1 MISKLF
7 KVVSF
12 PFFRPWA
19 FFSHIWC
26 TRQWWSW
33 MLFFF
38 FHQDLFTL
46 VTIHTFP
53 PTAFQPPGFQP
64 PWQPQRWS
72 ARCCPWR
79 WGRSRA
85 PPASHAPHPRSLE
98 KFSDSWNFPKQTK
111 YCPDR
116 HICSPFATAAIRGV
130 HPSLVLEL
138 RLEIEKITKLQFVD
152 FSRDFVQS
160 YMFICAVGAICFSLP
175 GETIHCC

>member
-33 MLFFF
+33 MLFFSIKIF
-38 FHQDLFTL
+38 SLLSRFTLFHQQLFNPLVSNLLGNLNDSPPVAVLGVEVDPGHLQHRTHRTL
-46 VTIHTFP
+46 V
-53 PTAFQPPGFQP
+53 
-64 PWQPQRWS
+64 PW
-72 ARCCPWR
+72 
-79 WGRSRA
+79 
-85 PPASHAPHPRSLE
+85 
-98 KFSDSWNFPKQTK
+98 KKISDSWNFPKQTK

-116 HICSPFATAAIRGV
+116 YICSPFATAAIRGV